1 MQALQYKADKLK
13 LAARSGLRMQFE
25 NGKKVE
31 EGRPDNGQ
39 DCEESRN
46 CDDLLCSKD
55 WKLER

>member
-1 MQALQYKADKLK
+1 
-13 LAARSGLRMQFE
+13 MQFE